1 MNKKTGLYMED
12 LFLKKTFNSPEV
24 EFIAESGELTLEGR
38 SIPEDPGE
46 FFERLIDWINEYFLN
61 PVEKTVM
68 SIKLEYIN
76 SGSSKY
82 MLELLRIMKINHDSG
97 KDVQIKWYLKK
108 GTNPS
113 KNWAC
118 IMNRPSRSPS
128 STSSTISLL

>member
-1 MNKKTGLYMED
+1 MEE

-24 EFIAESGELTLEGR
+24 EFLGDTGELSMEGR

-46 FFERLIDWINEYFLN
+46 FFERLIDWINEYFIS
-61 PVEKTVM
+61 PVENTVM

-97 KDVQIKWYLKK
+97 KDVKILWYFEEGDESIEELCIHYEQTIQIPYEH
-108 GTNPS
+108 
-113 KNWAC
+113 
-118 IMNRPSRSPS
+118 IEYY
-128 STSSTISLL
+128 

>member
-1 MNKKTGLYMED
+1 MED
-12 LFLKKTFNSPEV
+12 LFLKKTFNSPEI
-24 EFIAESGELTLEGR
+24 EFLAESGELSLEGR

-61 PVEKTVM
+61 PVEKTVV

-97 KDVQIKWYLKK
+97 KDVKVLWYFEEGDESIEELGMHYEQTIQIPFEHIEYY
-108 GTNPS
+108 
-113 KNWAC
+113 
-118 IMNRPSRSPS
+118 
-128 STSSTISLL
+128 